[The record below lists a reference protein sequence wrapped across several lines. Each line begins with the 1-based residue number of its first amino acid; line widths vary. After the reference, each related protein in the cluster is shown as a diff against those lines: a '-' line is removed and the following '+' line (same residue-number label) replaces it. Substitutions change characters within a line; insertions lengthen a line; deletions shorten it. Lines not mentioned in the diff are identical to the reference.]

1 MAGVVTRRSL
11 TMGVAAA
18 LSLAAAVGCAQQPK
32 ATQLPA
38 PASQTVATDTS
49 SHSLVPPGY
58 GTLRQEDIA
67 VKFDLPDVQV
77 WLIPLDESVTRVLS
91 PDSYRQLQGLVESQ
105 RDRITRLAAVHGI
118 RSPSMWYVRFYGLA
132 PDAQFNPTDV
142 TITTSGRDFR
152 PVEIIPLTTG
162 FGAQRLRARDTQSA
176 LYMFE
181 DGVDVSQPMV
191 VSMGTMRSNR
201 WDDILRTIERE
212 RTIIRS
218 RARQAR

>member
-1 MAGVVTRRSL
+1 MAGVMRPPCL
-11 TMGVAAA
+11 TIFVAT
-18 LSLAAAVGCAQQPK
+18 LVSLAAAVGCAQQPK
-32 ATQLPA
+32 GTPLPA
-38 PASQTVATDTS
+38 PASQTITTDTS
-49 SHSLVPPGY
+49 AHALVPPGY

-77 WLIPLDESVTRVLS
+77 WLMPLDESVIRVLS

-105 RDRITRLAAVHGI
+105 RDRITRAAAVHGI
-118 RSPSMWYVRFYGLA
+118 RNPSIWYVRFYGLA
-132 PDAQFNPTDV
+132 PDAQFTPTDV
-142 TITTSGRDFR
+142 TITASGREFR

-181 DGVDVSQPMV
+181 EGVDVSQPIV

-218 RARQAR
+218 RARQGR

>member
-1 MAGVVTRRSL
+1 MRASCL
-11 TMGVAAA
+11 TMSVGVA
-18 LSLAAAVGCAQQPK
+18 LFFAAAAGCAQQPK
-32 ATQLPA
+32 GAQLPA
-38 PASQTVATDTS
+38 PASQTVTTDTS
-49 SHSLVPPGY
+49 SRALVPPGY

-67 VKFDLPDVQV
+67 LKFDLPDVQA
-77 WLIPLDESVTRVLS
+77 WLIPLDESVIRVLS

-118 RSPSMWYVRFYGLA
+118 RTPSMWYVRFYGLA
-132 PDAQFNPTDV
+132 PDAQFTPTDV
-142 TITTSGRDFR
+142 TITASGREFR

-181 DGVDVSQPMV
+181 EGVDISQPIV

-201 WDDILRTIERE
+201 WDDILRMIERE